1 VSRCVL
7 SDKISVI
14 FNLRH
19 FTVLTYVGVSATNIG
34 ISSDF
39 AFYFV
44 AIANA
49 SSLFGR
55 YLAGSLADR
64 VGAVSTPSSK
74 FLDTYQ
80 TCLSQVP

>member
-1 VSRCVL
+1 MSRCVL
-7 SDKISVI
+7 SDKISYI

-19 FTVLTYVGVSATNIG
+19 FIVLTYVGVSATNIG

-39 AFYFV
+39 AFYFI

-55 YLAGSLADR
+55 YIAGSLADR
-64 VGAVSTPSSK
+64 IGAVSTPSSK
-74 FLDTYQ
+74 FLDTHEM
-80 TCLSQVP
+80 CHLQVP